1 MPRLC
6 ANLTMLFTELP
17 LLDRPMAAR
26 NAGFEAVELLFPYD
40 EPIPRLLERLDAAR
54 LPLVLINAPP
64 PNHAG
69 GPRGFAALPGLQDR
83 FRSDFRR
90 AARMAATLG
99 ARLVHVMAGPAEGF
113 QARATYVEN
122 LRWAASAAPSL
133 TLTIEPLS
141 PGAAPGYFLAD
152 FDLAAEVLDE
162 VAAPNL
168 GLQFDAFHARE
179 ITGDL
184 HGTWARMRDRVV
196 HVQVA
201 GRGRHEPDDPAF
213 LARLDLDGFS
223 GWVSAEYNPRAGTRA
238 GLGWM
243 TARG

>member
-6 ANLTMLFTELP
+6 ANLTLLFTEWP
-17 LLDRPMAAR
+17 LLDRPQAAR
-26 NAGFEAVELLFPYD
+26 DAGFQAVELLFPYD
-40 EPIPRLLERLDAAR
+40 APVPRLLDRLDAAG
-54 LPLVLINAPP
+54 LPLVLINSPP
-64 PNHAG
+64 PNYAG
-69 GPRGFAALPGLQDR
+69 GPRGFAAVPGLEAR

-99 ARLVHVMAGPAEGF
+99 ATLVHVMAGVAEGP
-113 QARATYVEN
+113 QARATYVAN
-122 LRWAASAAPSL
+122 LRWAAAAAPAL
-133 TLTIEPLS
+133 TLAIEPLN
-141 PGAAPGYFLAD
+141 PGDAPGYFLAD
-152 FDLAAEVLDE
+152 FGLAVAVLDE

-168 GLQFDAFHARE
+168 GLQFDSHHARE
-179 ITGDL
+179 ITGDV
-184 HGTWARMRDRVV
+184 HGTWAATRDRVV

-213 LARLDLDGFS
+213 LARLDADAYP
-223 GWVSAEYNPRAGTRA
+223 GWVSGEYHPRAGTLA